1 MKKYY
6 KQGSSIFELDFDKQK
21 MTCITE
27 NLFNKG
33 IVVSEGMPGPFES
46 MANSFSSSLSDVSR
60 GAGESIISS
69 TEEEFKA
76 AFSIAYELITSAS
89 AEL

>member
-60 GAGESIISS
+60 GGESIISS
-69 TEEEFKA
+69 NEEEFKV

>member
-60 GAGESIISS
+60 GGESIISS
-69 TEEEFKA
+69 NEEEFKA

-89 AEL
+89 VEL

>member
-6 KQGSSIFELDFDKQK
+6 KQGSSIFELDFEKEK

-33 IVVSEGMPGPFES
+33 IVISEGMPGPFKS
-46 MANSFSSSLSDVSR
+46 MAHSFSSSLSDTTYNNN
-60 GAGESIISS
+60 ESIVS
-69 TEEEFKA
+69 TTEDEFKA
-76 AFSIAYELITSAS
+76 AFSIAYELIASAS
-89 AEL
+89 LEL

>member
-6 KQGSSIFELDFDKQK
+6 KQGSSIFELDFEKEK

-27 NLFNKG
+27 NIFNKG
-33 IVVSEGMPGPFES
+33 IVISEGMPGPFQS
-46 MANSFSSSLSDVSR
+46 MANSFSSSLSSGVASS
-60 GAGESIISS
+60 GEPLMNS

-76 AFSIAYELITSAS
+76 AFSYAYEIITSAS
-89 AEL
+89 LQV